1 MDTQTAMTR
10 WSLATLFLAASA
22 VLAALGFWA
31 FRHQVAAIRAE
42 RQSELRTVATLKIG
56 QISTWR
62 RERVGDA
69 ATNTSGPLREALL
82 RAVADQGNNHIG
94 LLSHWRG
101 LRDAFGYENVLLFD
115 ESGQLILCLDD
126 IDMEPEL
133 LQLVHDTASAGE
145 ALFGDFFP
153 CSRTGRVHLDVAAPL
168 FDEDGASAGVLVLRC
183 DPNAFLFPLIQAWPI
198 PRTTAETLLVR
209 KDGAQVLYLNTLLL
223 STAPPMTIRIPLT
236 RTDTPAARAVAGAAS
251 VSSQGKDYRGAEVV
265 AEVMPVPDTRWFM
278 VSKIDVAEIVAAARS
293 SQTFIA
299 TATSLGITCS
309 ALLLLV
315 VAQGRKRVLLN
326 SLYQSEKQLARSRTV
341 MAASNDSAFV
351 IDPSSLQFLDVN
363 DTACRVLGYDRAELL
378 GMTLGQL
385 DPAPSKDWDR
395 HIREVRES
403 GTALVEA
410 THRRK
415 DGTCLPVEIGM
426 RHVPSEHG
434 DFLVATAR
442 DITERKRQERVEGQ
456 RRMRTQ
462 ALVDL
467 FEQMECPAEGIAE
480 ASVNTLV
487 RITDS
492 RLGFLGFIDDAE
504 TTMSTQLWSEHAMQS
519 CAVEGRPVDF
529 SIPDGGLWTA
539 AIREKRA
546 VTVNDYT
553 ASHPLKKGC
562 PEGHVELSRLMTIPL
577 IRNGR
582 VIMVA
587 GLANKSENYTEQDQ
601 RETTLFLESLWG
613 ILTRKQ
619 AEEALKRSEDR
630 WRRTINLAPFPIMVH
645 AEDGEVISVN
655 QAWEKLTGYDRR
667 QIPYITDW
675 TRLAYGN
682 DALGVASVIDSLYA
696 ILEPKQEGQFVVTAA
711 DGRKLVWDFA
721 SAPLG
726 SLEDGRRTVIS
737 MAHDITELKDAQRQ
751 LETSHAHLEAV
762 MNNLDAVVYVAD
774 MQTHELLFLNNYG
787 STRLKKFSPGM
798 KCFEVLQQGQ
808 QTPCPFCTNERLVN
822 SEGRPTGVY
831 RWEFQN
837 TITKRWFD
845 CRDQAILW
853 RDGRLVRLEIAVDIT
868 DRKKHEEELNA
879 LAQDLLRSN
888 QELEQ
893 FAYVASHDLQEP
905 LRMVSSYTQLLADRY
920 NDRLDQDAKDFIAYA
935 VDGANRM
942 QRLIQ
947 DLLAFSRVTTQGGEM
962 TKVDM
967 HEVLAEALRNLH
979 SAVIESGALVST
991 EELPPVRGDRP
1002 QLVQLM
1008 QNLLSNA
1015 VKFRVVGRQ
1024 PLIRVAAT
1032 ECPDAEGFWTFSVS
1046 DNGIGI
1052 EERFFEKIF
1061 AIFQRLHGR
1070 QEYPGTGIG
1079 LALCK
1084 RIIDRHGGR
1093 IRVQSTP
1100 GEGSTFFFT
1109 LPRITKKTGGTH
1121 EKHAG

>member
-1 MDTQTAMTR
+1 MDTQTVMIR
-10 WSLATLFLAASA
+10 WPLATLFLAASA

-31 FRHQVAAIRAE
+31 FRHQVAAIRAD
-42 RQSELRTVATLKIG
+42 RQSELRTVANLKIG

-62 RERVGDA
+62 RERIGDA
-69 ATNTSGPLREALL
+69 ATNTSGPLRETLL
-82 RAVADQGNNHIG
+82 RAVAGHEEDHSG
-94 LLSHWRG
+94 LLSHWRS
-101 LRDAFGYENVLLFD
+101 LREVYGYENILLFNED
-115 ESGQLILCLDD
+115 RRLILGLDD
-126 IDMEPEL
+126 TDMEPEL
-133 LQLVHDTASAGE
+133 LQLVRDAASAGK

-153 CSRTGRVHLDVAAPL
+153 CSRTGRIHLDVAAP
-168 FDEDGASAGVLVLRC
+168 FFGDDGASGGVLVLRC
-183 DPNAFLFPLIQAWPI
+183 DPNTFLFPLIQTWPT

-209 KDGAQVLYLNTLLL
+209 KDGEQVLYLNTLLL
-223 STAPPMTIRIPLT
+223 SPAPPMTIRIPLT
-236 RTDTPAARAVAGAAS
+236 RADAPAARAVAGETY

-265 AEVMPVPDTRWFM
+265 AEIMPVPDTQWFM
-278 VSKIDVAEIVAAARS
+278 VAKIDVAEIVAAARS

-299 TATSLGITCS
+299 TATSLGIACF
-309 ALLLLV
+309 ALLLLII
-315 VAQGRKRVLLN
+315 AQGRKRVLLN
-326 SLYQSEKQLARSRTV
+326 SLYKSEKQLARSRTV
-341 MAASNDSAFV
+341 MAASNDSAYV
-351 IDPSSLQFLDVN
+351 IDPSSLRLLDVN
-363 DTACRVLGYDRAELL
+363 DTACRVLGYGLAEFL

-385 DPAPSKDWDR
+385 DPAPSENWDMR
-395 HIREVRES
+395 IREIRES
-403 GTALVEA
+403 GTTLVEA
-410 THRRK
+410 THQRK

-426 RHVPSEHG
+426 RYVPSEHG

-442 DITERKRQERVEGQ
+442 DITERKRQDRVERQ

-462 ALVDL
+462 ALVEL
-467 FEQMECPAEGIAE
+467 FEQIERPAEDIVG

-492 RLGFLGFIDDAE
+492 RLGFLGFVDDAE
-504 TTMSTQLWSEHAMQS
+504 TTMSTQLWSEHAMES

-529 SIPDGGLWTA
+529 SIPDGGLWTT
-539 AIREKRA
+539 AIHEKRA
-546 VTVNDYT
+546 VTVNDYST
-553 ASHPLKKGC
+553 FHPRKKGC
-562 PEGHVELSRLMTIPL
+562 PGGHVELTRLMTVPL

-582 VIMVA
+582 VAMVA
-587 GLANKSENYTEQDQ
+587 GLANKNEDYTEQDQ
-601 RETTLFLESLWG
+601 RETALFLESLWG

-619 AEEALKRSEDR
+619 AEEALKLSEDR

-655 QAWEKLTGYDRR
+655 QAWEKLTGYDRG
-667 QIPYITDW
+667 QIPSVADW

-682 DALGVASVIDSLYA
+682 GAPNVAMVIDALYS
-696 ILEPKQEGQFVVTAA
+696 ILEPKQEGQFVITAA
-711 DGRKLVWDFA
+711 DGKQLVWDFA

-737 MAHDITELKDAQRQ
+737 MAHDITELKDTQRQ

-774 MQTHELLFLNNYG
+774 MQTYELLFLNNYG
-787 STRLKKFSPGM
+787 STRLQKFSPGM

-808 QTPCPFCTNERLVN
+808 QSPCPFCTNDHLLDAA
-822 SEGRPTGVY
+822 GRPAGVY
-831 RWEFQN
+831 QWEFQN
-837 TITKRWFD
+837 TLTKRWFD
-845 CRDQAILW
+845 CRDQAIRW
-853 RDGRLVRLEIAVDIT
+853 RDDRLVRLEIAVDIT
-868 DRKKHEEELNA
+868 DRKKQEEELNA
-879 LAQDLLRSN
+879 LARDLLRSN

-920 NDRLDQDAKDFIAYA
+920 EDRLDQDARDFIGYA

-947 DLLAFSRVTTQGGEM
+947 DLLAYSRVTTRGGEM
-962 TKVDM
+962 IEVDM

-979 SAVIESGALVST
+979 AAVVESGALVST
-991 EELPPVRGDRP
+991 DELPSVLGDRP

-1015 VKFRVVGRQ
+1015 LKFRIAERPPRIHVE
-1024 PLIRVAAT
+1024 AF
-1032 ECPDAEGFWTFSVS
+1032 ECQNAEGFWTFSVS

-1052 EERFFEKIF
+1052 EERFFSKIF
-1061 AIFQRLHGR
+1061 VIFQRLHGR

-1084 RIIDRHGGR
+1084 CIIERHGGE
-1093 IRVQSTP
+1093 IWVQSTP
-1100 GEGSTFFFT
+1100 GKGSTFLFT
-1109 LPRITKKTGGTH
+1109 LPRITQTTG
-1121 EKHAG
+1121 ESP